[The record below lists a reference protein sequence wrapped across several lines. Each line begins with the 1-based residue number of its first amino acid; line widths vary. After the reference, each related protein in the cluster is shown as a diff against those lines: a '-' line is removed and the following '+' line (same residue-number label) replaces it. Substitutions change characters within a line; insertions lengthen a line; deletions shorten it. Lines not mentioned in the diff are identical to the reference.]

1 LERKETDKLFVGKR
15 LNNNI
20 LLRSVTYVIMSPDTD
35 KPMAQAVK
43 NSTSDPII
51 GNYDILA
58 KDSTGKIIRVT

>member
-1 LERKETDKLFVGKR
+1 
-15 LNNNI
+15 
-20 LLRSVTYVIMSPDTD
+20 MSPDTD

-58 KDSTGKIIRVT
+58 FKRFDWKNNTGYVIDLTSTFDGDIQTFH